1 MKSNCT
7 RGSVFAVVVF
17 HAAFNAAEWFI
28 TERLFND
35 QHGDLNVILVITVLV
50 SVVVIALVF
59 IYGTADLSRHRRQ
72 TLILTSTSTP
82 IAREAD
88 L

>member
-1 MKSNCT
+1 M
-7 RGSVFAVVVF
+7 VVL

-28 TERLFND
+28 TERLFDD
-35 QHGDLNVILVITVLV
+35 QLGDLNVILVITALV
-50 SVVVIALVF
+50 NVVVIALVF

-72 TLILTSTSTP
+72 TLILKSTSTP
-82 IAREAD
+82 IAREAE